1 MMASIGNDR
10 HKETPKYQFLENC
23 HKNDLNEVTDC
34 LSCGTVQKQTD
45 TCDEYH
51 VPMKLSEFP
60 QAPKLRGGGKPK
72 HIKPKSP
79 KYANTNNQELQKLI
93 TEEKSDED
101 TDFLPTKRQKI
112 NSVNL
117 NRMIFN
123 NIFWGFTKRLNIP
136 VHIFH
141 DRYWLFNHAFK
152 VC

>member
-72 HIKPKSP
+72 NVKSKSP
-79 KYANTNNQELQKLI
+79 QYANTNNQELQKLI
-93 TEEKSDED
+93 TLIRSLGLWKSLEH
-101 TDFLPTKRQKI
+101 KKC
-112 NSVNL
+112 
-117 NRMIFN
+117 
-123 NIFWGFTKRLNIP
+123 NIP
-136 VHIFH
+136 KKKIRDNLCSYCLV
-141 DRYWLFNHAFK
+141 RSCVVKLNWLLNYY
-152 VC
+152 